1 MIEGFLLRIKS
12 PCRQISHLLI
22 LAVPILFLLPTPGTS
37 DMKIWIGWKNTSVQ
51 NGLLTSYAANPADYP
66 PISRLLLW
74 AWPGAASTVNIKLL
88 LLLALLVSTAVYF
101 VFVRKLA
108 YALLLFVGLLICSI
122 GLGYLDV
129 LWMTPFLLS
138 FFALQKGQLA
148 LSSVC
153 LAIAT
158 SMKWQPMIV
167 LPVLFL
173 YVLLGSDQILH
184 GLSLFKRCFQA
195 FVPFFAYWIMIL
207 WIFGPTNVNA
217 ARSQA
222 LSQTYYSG
230 NALNLPWIIGSI
242 LDIKKYGLR
251 PFPVFA
257 LTDIPPQL
265 QLATQFLFYFSV
277 AMALLVF
284 LKSRRDFKA
293 ALSASILVSLNYFF
307 LSTSVHENHLFL
319 AISLGFVALAF
330 GLISL
335 ETQII
340 LLLMFNFN
348 LVFFYGVSGTG
359 IARNQLFRIDVS
371 IILAVLYILLYLIVS
386 LEIAQRIFH
395 DKAQHLS

>member
-12 PCRQISHLLI
+12 PCRQISYLLI

-37 DMKIWIGWKNTSVQ
+37 DMNIWMGWKNTSVQ
-51 NGLLTSYAANPADYP
+51 NGLLPSYAANPADYP

-74 AWPGAASTVNIKLL
+74 AWPGAESTVNIKLL
-88 LLLALLVSTAVYF
+88 LLLMLLVSTAVYF
-101 VFVRKLA
+101 IFVRSLA
-108 YALLLFVGLLICSI
+108 YALLLFVGLLICSV

-184 GLSLFKRCFQA
+184 GLSLFKRCLQA

-265 QLATQFLFYFSV
+265 QLATQFLFYFSIV
-277 AMALLVF
+277 MALVIF
-284 LKSRRDFKA
+284 LKSNRDFRA

-307 LSTSVHENHLFL
+307 LSMSVHENHLFL

-359 IARNQLFRIDVS
+359 IARSQLFRIDIS
-371 IILAVLYILLYLIVS
+371 IILAVLYIFLYLIVS
-386 LEIAQRIFH
+386 LEIVQRVFH
-395 DKAQHLS
+395 DKLQNLP

>member
-1 MIEGFLLRIKS
+1 
-12 PCRQISHLLI
+12 
-22 LAVPILFLLPTPGTS
+22 
-37 DMKIWIGWKNTSVQ
+37 
-51 NGLLTSYAANPADYP
+51 
-66 PISRLLLW
+66 
-74 AWPGAASTVNIKLL
+74 
-88 LLLALLVSTAVYF
+88 
-101 VFVRKLA
+101 
-108 YALLLFVGLLICSI
+108 
-122 GLGYLDV
+122 
-129 LWMTPFLLS
+129 
-138 FFALQKGQLA
+138 
-148 LSSVC
+148 
-153 LAIAT
+153 
-158 SMKWQPMIV
+158 MKWQPMIV

-184 GLSLFKRCFQA
+184 GLSLFKRCLQA

-265 QLATQFLFYFSV
+265 QLATQFLFYFSIV
-277 AMALLVF
+277 MALVIF
-284 LKSRRDFKA
+284 LKSNRDFRA

-307 LSTSVHENHLFL
+307 LSMSVHENHLFL

-359 IARNQLFRIDVS
+359 IARSQLFRIDIS
-371 IILAVLYILLYLIVS
+371 IILAVLYIFLYLIVS
-386 LEIAQRIFH
+386 LEIVQRVFH
-395 DKAQHLS
+395 DKLQNLP